1 MTTVSEVLL
10 YAPYTRPTGRTV
22 GKALGLS
29 FGTLAFFQRK
39 GRPISRIVLRWGG
52 VEGDRYEDRRTL
64 NKSAAIRT
72 ASSKVHSLRRFREA
86 GVPVPRFTTDPNEAR
101 QWGTVVF
108 GRTSQGF
115 GGRGITVYQPG
126 TNPGHHELFTE
137 FIPNEREYRLHV
149 CGGLVISIQRKYLE
163 RPNLDDHGY
172 IKNHQHG
179 YVFQTPQKELNKSR
193 QEAAIAAV
201 EALGLD
207 FGAVDLVVDRDNKEY
222 VLEVNTAPALSPL
235 RLQHYAEAL
244 RKVLRGIN

>member
-29 FGTLAFFQRK
+29 FGTLAFFHRK
-39 GRPISRIVLRWGG
+39 RRHITRIALRWGG
-52 VEGDRYEDRRTL
+52 VDGEQYEDRRTL
-64 NKSAAIRT
+64 NKAGAIRG
-72 ASSKVHSLRRFREA
+72 ASSKGHSLRRFSEA
-86 GVPVPRFTTDPNEAR
+86 GVSVPRFSTSPHEASG
-101 QWGTVVF
+101 WGTVVF
-108 GRTSQGF
+108 GRTNQGF
-115 GGRGITVYQPG
+115 GGQGITVYQPG
-126 TNPGHHELFTE
+126 AVLGRHELYTE

-149 CGGLVISIQRKYLE
+149 CGGVVISVQRKYLE
-163 RPNLDDHGY
+163 RAHLDDHGY

-235 RLQHYAEAL
+235 RLQHYTEAL